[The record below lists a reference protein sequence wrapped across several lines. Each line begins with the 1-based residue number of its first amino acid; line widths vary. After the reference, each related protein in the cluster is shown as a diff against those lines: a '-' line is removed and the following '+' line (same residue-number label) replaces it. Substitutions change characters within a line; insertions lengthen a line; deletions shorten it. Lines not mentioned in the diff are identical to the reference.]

1 MPIANQVQWV
11 GVRNTDPIEPIYTT
25 SADPFWVPFANAGS
39 GAAEFILS
47 LDTISHRYIT
57 CYYELD
63 AVGDVY
69 LEISIDNVTWRVIDT
84 ISLTAAGSG
93 FYNFETGYR
102 FVRLRGPTAG
112 VTYTF
117 EISAK
122 R

>member
-1 MPIANQVQWV
+1 MPIANEVQWV

-25 SADPFWVPFANAGS
+25 STDPYPLATSGS

-47 LDTISHRYIT
+47 LDTASHRYIT
-57 CYYELD
+57 CYYELN
-63 AVGDVY
+63 AAGDVY
-69 LEISIDNVTWRVIDT
+69 IEISIDNVTWRVVDT

-102 FVRLRGPTAG
+102 FVMLRGPTAG